1 MRIKIL
7 GSGCTK
13 CNLLEKAA
21 RESVQRLGLE
31 ADIEHVTDF
40 VEIMAFGVMTTPALV
55 IDEQVCL
62 SGRIPSA
69 EELDRILGG
78 ASTTGSGGCSCGG
91 RCC

>member
-13 CNLLEKAA
+13 CNLLEKAT

-40 VEIMAFGVMTTPALV
+40 EQIMAFGVMTTPALV
-55 IDEQVCL
+55 IDEQVRL

-69 EELDRILGG
+69 DELDRII
-78 ASTTGSGGCSCGG
+78 ASTKPAASGGCGCGSC
-91 RCC
+91 C